1 MSDAHDKTALFRYKS
16 VEDESAA
23 VRTVLQDVYAALQE
37 RGGYNPFGQIVGG
50 YLISGGDPTFIT
62 SHKNART
69 LIAQIERDI
78 VLEELVKHYL
88 KE

>member
-37 RGGYNPFGQIVGG
+37 RGYNPFGQIVG
-50 YLISGGDPTFIT
+50 YLISGDPTFIT

-78 VLEELVKHYL
+78 ILEELVKHYL

>member
-16 VEDESAA
+16 VEDESSG
-23 VRTVLQDVYAALQE
+23 VKTVLQQVYAALQE
-37 RGGYNPFGQIVGG
+37 RGYNPFGQIVG
-50 YLISGGDPTFIT
+50 YLISGDPTFIT

-78 VLEELVKHYL
+78 ILEELVKHYL
-88 KE
+88 KK